1 MKHKFIYNAIA
12 EQTKTY
18 ANELEI
24 SEWNDIINILRLQTN
39 ASTTY
44 EETLHKWL
52 FGEKDIYEFP
62 QGLIDR
68 MFDLVPTP
76 TAKDAGKV
84 LSVDKNGKYTLSK
97 GGNSLVFVYDSYE
110 SFISSITFTVSEE
123 SSTINT
129 ITYGA
134 EVYTASD
141 IPLGTPFRLKEQN
154 VPDYWLAEYT
164 LPYAVEEVTEFF
176 QPVGG
181 SGGGG
186 GGSSGV
192 RLKIVG
198 NSVLTVGIGADCI
211 IAFNYYSAFT
221 PENTATISINGIPR
235 ASFKIVKGDNTYNV
249 APFISSGTNAVT
261 LKVEDAS
268 LEYTVSVV
276 ELKLSSLFKGD
287 ALYSPQNYINF
298 IYKGAGEKTLKVF
311 LDNDTTPYYTS
322 TFTST
327 EGNTNVPFTNIP
339 HGAHILSANLS
350 TTLADG
356 TIIPSNTLTYHIA
369 VVVPSNN
376 TPFISSTFTDTE
388 VEQGYPISVDYLVYA
403 PGRSY
408 IEISHNLSGSHKQV
422 LLPILNTRTTW
433 TLTDFDA
440 VEEGYIS
447 ICITDATSPD
457 DTGYDILVTKLF
469 SIHTIAS
476 DSTVTL
482 YDSGLVLNFDTV
494 DKSNILH
501 KNNWVSSTSEF
512 PEPVA
517 ATFERFNW
525 AAEGNGWADV
535 DGRSVLRINSDAK
548 VTIPTSL
555 FFDNVTA
562 TSTDVSGTTI
572 EIELESKDIY
582 NVDNVLL
589 RAVSSDNKSGIIVTG
604 DTFKYATYLKNF
616 DSTSYYKLSY
626 IPNNRIKVSFVLEPY
641 PSGTLVRLLLIY
653 INGVLSGSHL
663 VEEKD
668 YLKRFDKIIL
678 NPDGNAIF
686 DVYSIRMYNTVVSS
700 NNIINNYIYG
710 FTGATLRTLHARNNI
725 TDDQGDITY
734 ASVRS
739 KVPTVVFTLKA
750 GERLPTSNSKEDIRN
765 ITVSYYNP
773 LTQDSFDNYAG
784 VLSIQ
789 GTSSVTYP
797 RKNWKV
803 KYGDLKFSLI
813 PGAIEESVYTFK
825 ADFMESSHSH
835 NTGNAR
841 LIHALS
847 PKTYKQKQNPDK
859 AYRNTIDGFPV
870 LLFTTNEGSTSYEY
884 QGVYNY
890 NNDKSNSTTLGLEE
904 GEESWEFKDN
914 ANPLCVFD
922 ASTTSDYSNA
932 FEARYPKESN
942 YTNIKTVVEWVYTN
956 KDDINAFKAGFENYF
971 NLEFCLFYYIM
982 MDVMLAVDSR
992 AKNMF
997 LDYLKIDE
1005 SEYRWHPRW
1014 YDIDTTY
1021 GLNNVGVLEHHYYHD
1036 QTDPTDSAYAGERSN
1051 LWNTFEIAYKDEIAS
1066 YYADMRLND
1075 FLSPK
1080 TILKYLKEDQ
1090 IDKISEV
1097 MYNTDGE
1104 FKYLHLPR
1112 TVSADN
1118 SEQNGRAYLY
1128 VTQGS
1133 RLAHLMWWLNNRF
1146 IYLDSKYDTAA
1157 YIQDAITFRMN
1168 TAYSPDYVRPYD
1180 ITITP
1185 AFTMWA
1191 AVKYGNEQEE
1201 LIETRKVKG
1210 IANIPLKIEAPNSF
1224 DPSSIG
1230 QEIYIYGASAIK
1242 DLGDLSRTPI
1252 HTLDISRAKNL
1263 VNLKI
1268 GSEKHINTSIG
1279 SLSIESNTLLENID
1293 ITNCVQINSLNISR
1307 LSRLKTLKASGTTIT
1322 SIYSSTGSLT
1332 SLELPSTL
1340 TDLELHNQT
1349 NLSNITM
1356 LSALKLERLILDN
1369 CPNLNSYAL
1378 AQLATNVTTLI
1389 LTNVN
1394 WTVYSS
1400 DIHNLESIFDKVKP
1414 GDITGHITIQGQVAT
1429 QIVERMYNKANEGLP
1444 IPVVTITAP
1453 NQADAY
1459 SVIFKDV
1466 DDNIL
1471 YETNVFKGGT
1481 AYYGGRTPTY
1491 DPGDGIVYTFYEWD
1505 TPLINI
1511 EQDTIVRALFY
1522 ADVYTELTLHLTEPN
1537 VLTPILV
1544 ARDFNV
1550 PLLDKDATEEEHKLY
1565 LDTYGV
1571 TVDWG
1576 GTELLEGRRI
1586 QQYSVYPDPGSIRE
1600 KLLYRPQSF
1609 PSTGV
1614 QTIKF
1619 KLPNTPSMTT
1629 FTNEYKSNIYLI
1641 DDYDH
1646 YTVNFK
1652 LQPGVSRIL
1661 PYTLE
1666 QSLDVLEIPHSV
1678 YTGVTKIH
1686 PKTVYTHPYITS
1698 TDYYKGD
1705 NTETVYFNGTY
1716 NLLLT
1721 YGTHL
1726 LGNDTTCVVYV
1737 KDANKQYTPLDLNEL
1752 YINTRTPCLHLT
1764 GIPVKKLV
1772 YTSDVVEINTR
1783 ISTVALQSVVIEG
1796 APISIGDAAFAGC
1809 TNLSNITIPDSVLT
1823 LGWHIF
1829 HKCESLSSITV
1840 PTQVQVIPNG
1850 AFKECINLQTIL
1862 LPNALT
1868 TIEGYA
1874 FENCKALKDISIPEG
1889 VTSIGDYAFS
1899 ECLGLSTINLPSTLT
1914 EIGYRA
1920 FYDCDDLTTLTIPDN
1935 VTTIDSGAFMQCD
1948 QLTSIKLPANLTEI
1962 SSRLFSGTA
1971 ITTITIPKNVTRI
1984 GSYAFEYAKVSQISI
1999 PNSVK
2004 TIESNIFYRVKTLP
2018 RVGYNGTVEE
2028 WMALDFKGYV
2038 HDNYYSG
2045 TYKLLLNFSDG
2056 TGTGFVQDI
2065 NTSIDKVNRYV
2076 FNHVEGLRNVTL
2088 DTKEIGN
2095 CAFAYSTIE
2104 TLTLYNTKQ
2113 IGDYAFK
2120 DCSNLVQVQLP
2131 ATLTHIWNSSF
2142 TATNIGTVK
2151 YTGSL
2156 LEWMHITKHSIIMNG
2171 SASFYVNTD
2180 ELVTTVTIPTEFS
2193 TIPPYAFAGCG
2204 SLKSIV
2210 MHDDVYTISIYA
2222 FFDCT
2227 ELTSIT
2233 FSENLKVI
2241 YTQAFCGCAKLH
2253 TLIIPNT
2260 VTHIYYRAFERCNG
2274 LTEVKF
2280 PTSLEL
2286 LDTYA
2291 FSDASSLTKVCLPAS
2306 LTTIGSA
2313 CFTSCSSLTEVEL
2326 QYDVHHVLGHLFTG
2340 FTPAY
2345 HYHNKV
2351 PTTLTKVVLTNTT
2364 IIPDYM
2370 FYECANLTDV
2380 TIDNAVHIGT
2390 SAFYKCTGISTLI
2403 IPSSVTSMG
2412 ENALWLNNPGA
2423 TIYCNAVEPPQI
2435 YENTFDLNNLPTV
2448 VLPSQQAYD
2457 NYVADPVWARLGSKL
2472 TYE

>member
-12 EQTKTY
+12 EQSKAY
-18 ANELEI
+18 ANELDI
-24 SEWNDIINILRLQTN
+24 TEWNDIINILRLQTN

-52 FGEKDIYEFP
+52 FGEKDMYEFP
-62 QGLIDR
+62 QGLIER

-84 LSVDKNGKYTLSK
+84 LSVDQNGKYILSK

-129 ITYGA
+129 ITYGPD
-134 EVYTASD
+134 VYNASD

-154 VPDYWLAEYT
+154 VPDYWLAEYA

-186 GGSSGV
+186 GSSSGI

-198 NSVLTVGIGADCI
+198 NSVLTVGVGADCI
-211 IAFNYYSAFT
+211 ITFNYYSAFT
-221 PENTATISINGIPR
+221 PENTATVSIDGIPR
-235 ASFKIVKGDNTYNV
+235 TSFKITKGDNTYNV

-268 LEYTVSVV
+268 LEYTVTVV

-287 ALYSPQNYINF
+287 VLYSPQSSINF
-298 IYKGAGEKTLKVF
+298 VYKGAGEKTLNVF
-311 LDNDTTPYYTS
+311 LDNNTTPYYTS

-356 TIIPSNTLTYHIA
+356 TIMPSNTLTYHIA

-408 IEISHNLSGSHKQV
+408 IEISHNLSGSVKKV

-447 ICITDATSPD
+447 ICITDATSSD
-457 DTGYDILVTKLF
+457 DTDYDILVTKLF
-469 SIHTIAS
+469 SIRTIAN

-512 PEPVA
+512 PDPVA

-525 AAEGNGWADV
+525 TTEGNGWADV
-535 DGRSVLRINSDAK
+535 DGRSVLRINSNAK

-562 TSTDVSGTTI
+562 TSKDVSGTTI

-604 DTFKYATYLKNF
+604 DTFKYATYFNNF
-616 DSTSYYKLSY
+616 DTSSYYKLSY

-641 PSGTLVRLLLIY
+641 PSGTHVRLLLIY
-653 INGVLSGSHL
+653 INGVLSGSHI
-663 VEEKD
+663 VNTND

-686 DVYSIRMYNTVVSS
+686 DVYSIRMYNTIVSS

-710 FTGATLRTLHARNNI
+710 FTGTTLRTLYTRNNI
-725 TDDQGDITY
+725 TDTQGDITY

-750 GERLPTSNSKEDIRN
+750 GERLPTSKSKEDIRD

-773 LTQDSFDNYAG
+773 LTQDSFTNYAG

-803 KYGDLKFSLI
+803 KYGDLKFPLI

-847 PKTYKQKQNPDK
+847 PKTYTQKKNPEV

-890 NNDKSNSTTLGLEE
+890 NNDKSNSDTLGLET

-922 ASTTSDYSNA
+922 TSTTSDYSNA
-932 FEARYPKESN
+932 FEARYPKEPDF
-942 YTNIKTVVEWVYTN
+942 TNIKDVVEWVYTN
-956 KDDINAFKAGFENYF
+956 KDDINAFKAGFEDYF

-997 LDYLKIDE
+997 LDYLKISE

-1021 GLNNVGVLEHHYYHD
+1021 GLNNVGVLGHHYYHD

-1051 LWNTFEIAYKDEIAS
+1051 LWNTFEIAYKDEIAA
-1066 YYADMRLND
+1066 YYANMRLND
-1075 FLSPK
+1075 FLSPQ
-1080 TILKYLKEDQ
+1080 TVLKYLKEDQ

-1097 MYNTDGE
+1097 MYNTDSE

-1168 TAYSPDYVRPYD
+1168 TSYSPDYVRPYD

-1185 AFTMWA
+1185 AFTMWV
-1191 AVKYGNEQEE
+1191 AVKYGNEEE
-1201 LIETRKVKG
+1201 DLIETRKVKG
-1210 IANIPLKIEAPNSF
+1210 IANTPLKIEAPDSF

-1263 VNLKI
+1263 VNIKI

-1293 ITNCVQINSLNISR
+1293 ITNCVQISILDISR
-1307 LSRLKTLKASGTTIT
+1307 LSRLKTLKASGTSIT
-1322 SIYSSTGSLT
+1322 NIYSSTGSLT

-1340 TDLELHNQT
+1340 IALELHNQT
-1349 NLSNITM
+1349 HLSNITM
-1356 LSALKLERLILDN
+1356 TSALKLDSLILDN
-1369 CPNLNSYAL
+1369 CPNLDSYAL
-1378 AQLATNVTTLI
+1378 AQSATNVTTLI

-1429 QIVERMYNKANEGLP
+1429 QLVARLNDRANKGLP
-1444 IPVVTITAP
+1444 TPVVTITAP

-1459 SVIFKDV
+1459 SVVFKDV

-1471 YETNVFKGGT
+1471 YETNVFKWGT

-1505 TPLINI
+1505 TSLTNI
-1511 EQDTIVRALFY
+1511 TQDTVIRALFY
-1522 ADVYTELTLHLTEPN
+1522 ADVYTELTLHLTDPN
-1537 VLTPILV
+1537 VLTPIL
-1544 ARDFNV
+1544 AAKDFVV
-1550 PLLDKDATEEEHKLY
+1550 PLLDKDATEEERELY
-1565 LDTYGV
+1565 LNTYGV

-1586 QQYSVYPDPGSIRE
+1586 QQYSVYPDHIDE

-1614 QTIKF
+1614 KTIKF
-1619 KLPNTPSMTT
+1619 KLPNTPSMTR
-1629 FTNEYKSNIYLI
+1629 FTDSDKSNIYLT

-1646 YTVNFK
+1646 YTVDFK

-1666 QSLDVLEIPHSV
+1666 QSLDKLEIPHSV
-1678 YTGVTKIH
+1678 YTGTTKIH

-1737 KDANKQYTPLDLNEL
+1737 KGENKQYTPLNLNKL
-1752 YINTRTPCLHLT
+1752 YINTPTPCLHLT
-1764 GIPVKKLV
+1764 GIPVKELV

-1783 ISTVALQSVVIEG
+1783 ISTAALQSVVIEG
-1796 APISIGDAAFAGC
+1796 APVSIGTHAFSGC
-1809 TNLSNITIPDSVLT
+1809 LNLSSINIPDSVLT
-1823 LGWHIF
+1823 LGAYVF
-1829 HKCESLSSITV
+1829 NKCESLSSITI
-1840 PTQVQVIPNG
+1840 PTQVQVIPNS
-1850 AFKECINLQTIL
+1850 AFKECINLKTIL
-1862 LPNALT
+1862 LPNTLT
-1868 TIEGYA
+1868 TIGSYA
-1874 FENCKALKDISIPEG
+1874 FENCNDLEDISIPEG

-1899 ECLGLSTINLPSTLT
+1899 GCLGLSTIDLPSTLT
-1914 EIGYRA
+1914 EIGART
-1920 FYDCDDLTTLTIPDN
+1920 FYDCDALTTLTIPDN
-1935 VTTIDSGAFMQCD
+1935 VTTIGTGAFMQCD

-1962 SSRLFSGTA
+1962 SSYLFSGVTLTV
-1971 ITTITIPKNVTRI
+1971 IHIPNNVTKI
-1984 GSYAFEYAKVSQISI
+1984 GSYAFEKAKISVITI
-1999 PNSVK
+1999 PESVK
-2004 TIESNIFYRVKTLP
+2004 TIESNIFYHATPLPTVK
-2018 RVGYNGTVEE
+2018 YSGTVEE
-2028 WMALDFKGYV
+2028 WMALDFKGNV
-2038 HDNYYSG
+2038 HTNYYDVN
-2045 TYKLLLNFSDG
+2045 YKLYVLSDSPG
-2056 TGTGFVQDI
+2056 MTLIQDI

-2088 DTKEIGN
+2088 DTEEIEN

-2113 IGDYAFK
+2113 IGDSAFK

-2131 ATLTHIWNSSF
+2131 ATLKYIGNSSF
-2142 TATNIGTVK
+2142 SYTNIGTVK

-2156 LEWMHITKHSIIMNG
+2156 LEWMNISRYSTIMNG
-2171 SASFYVNTD
+2171 NASLYVNTN
-2180 ELVTTVTIPTEFS
+2180 ELVTTVTIPTKFT
-2193 TIPPYAFAGCG
+2193 TILPRTFAGCG

-2210 MHDDVYTISIYA
+2210 MHDDVTDIAVSA
-2222 FFDCT
+2222 FDNCT

-2233 FSENLKVI
+2233 FSKNLEKI
-2241 YTQAFCGCAKLH
+2241 YPSAFRQCSKLQ
-2253 TLIIPNT
+2253 TLTIPDT
-2260 VTHIYYRAFERCNG
+2260 VTMIDISAFELCSG
-2274 LTEVKF
+2274 LTDVTF
-2280 PTSLEL
+2280 PASLQSLGE
-2286 LDTYA
+2286 YA
-2291 FSDASSLTKVCLPAS
+2291 FSAASSLTKVCLPAS

-2313 CFTSCSSLTEVEL
+2313 CFATCSSLTEVEL

-2340 FTPAY
+2340 FTPTH

-2351 PTTLTKVVLTNTT
+2351 PATLTKVVLTNTT

-2435 YENTFDLNNLPTV
+2435 YENTFDFNNLPTV

-2457 NYVADPVWARLGSKL
+2457 NYLTDPVWARLGSKL